1 MDTRAEELLVH
12 LADIVDLPPFDQSE
26 RLLLSR
32 TLAVTSLHYAASARA
47 LCANHL
53 AHGAAVVLRSQFE
66 GLVRSVWV
74 YHCASETHVQKLSPV
89 LSPESQQASKNI
101 PQVNEMLT
109 DLDRRP
115 QLKNL
120 MVALGEFKSSS
131 WLPLNSFVHAGL
143 HPVHWTKWVPPLQL
157 LDQIYRSSNGLAVL
171 AFQNL
176 AVLTGRP
183 GLQQEVIAACASFSG
198 CLPDHRPDS
207 RT

>member
-1 MDTRAEELLVH
+1 MEISRAEDLLIH
-12 LADIVDLPPFDQSE
+12 LADIVDSPPLDQSE

-32 TLAVTSLHYAASARA
+32 TLAITSLHYAASVRA

-66 GLVRSVWV
+66 GLIRSVWV
-74 YHCASETHVQKLSPV
+74 YHCASDAHVQKLLSL

-101 PQVNEMLT
+101 PMVNEMLT
-109 DLDRRP
+109 DLDKQP

-120 MVALGEFKSSS
+120 MAALGEFKSSS

-143 HPVHWTKWVPPLQL
+143 HSVHWMKWDPPPQL
-157 LDQIYRSSNGLAVL
+157 LDQIFRSSNGLAVL

-176 AVLTGRP
+176 SVLTGRP
-183 GLQQEVIAACASFSG
+183 ELQKEVIAACASFED
-198 CLPDHRPDS
+198 CLPARRRD
-207 RT
+207 

>member
-1 MDTRAEELLVH
+1 MDTIQAEELLTN
-12 LADIVDLPPFDQSE
+12 LADIVDFPPFDHSE

-32 TLAVTSLHYAASARA
+32 TLAITSLHYAASVRA

-66 GLVRSVWV
+66 GLVRGVWV
-74 YHCASETHVQKLSPV
+74 YHCASEAQVQKLLSP

-101 PQVNEMLT
+101 PLVNEMLT
-109 DLDRRP
+109 DLEKQP

-143 HPVHWTKWVPPLQL
+143 HAVHWTKWEPPPQL
-157 LDQIYRSSNGLAVL
+157 LDQIFRISNGLAVL

-183 GLQQEVIAACASFSG
+183 DLQKKVIAVCASFAS
-198 CLPDHRPDS
+198 CLPVRRPD
-207 RT
+207 